1 MSFINFLRRLLKK
14 YFPYIYNNSSG
25 LRNFIYKT
33 FFTSKIKI
41 NILNTFEEFSPNVS
55 GEKSLKV
62 ENTIYNIKNFSKS
75 ILRVQPIKFPI
86 KNIFE
91 EFDNNKRIL
100 GNLFDSYGSDKK
112 THGYDLIYNFIIEEL
127 EEIDTLIEIGI
138 GSNNEDVLSNMSR
151 KGKPGSSLRS
161 FRDYLPDSQIVGLE
175 FDKNVLFEEERIKT
189 FYFDQNHI
197 DSLDTLPKKL
207 LGNVDILI
215 DDGLHSVV
223 ANINS
228 LYFAE
233 KLLKKGGFLIIEDI
247 SKLAEDLYQVML
259 FVVNDKFSINIYT
272 NNSCLVA
279 VLKKN

>member
-1 MSFINFLRRLLKK
+1 MSFINFLRILLKK

-175 FDKNVLFEEERIKT
+175 FDKNVLFEEDRIKT

-247 SKLAEDLYQVML
+247 SKLAEDLYQVIL
-259 FVVNDKFSINIYT
+259 FIVNDKFSIDIYT

>member
-91 EFDNNKRIL
+91 EFENNKRIL

-112 THGYDLIYNFIIEEL
+112 THGYDLIYSSIIEEL
-127 EEIDTLIEIGI
+127 EEIDLVIEIGI
-138 GSNNEDVLSNMSR
+138 GSNNEDILSNMSS

-161 FRDYLPDSQIVGLE
+161 FRDFLPNSQIVGLE

-189 FYFDQNHI
+189 FYFDQNHV
-197 DSLDTLPKKL
+197 DSLDTLPKNL

-228 LYFAE
+228 LFFAE
-233 KLLKKGGFLIIEDI
+233 KLLKKGGYLIIEDI
-247 SKLAEDLYQVML
+247 SKLAEDLYQVIL
-259 FVVNDKFSINIYT
+259 FIVNDKFSINIYT

>member
-25 LRNFIYKT
+25 LRNYIYKT

-55 GEKSLKV
+55 GEESLKV

-161 FRDYLPDSQIVGLE
+161 FRDYLPNSQIFGLE

-197 DSLDTLPKKL
+197 DSLDTLPKTL

-247 SKLAEDLYQVML
+247 SKLAEDLYQVIL
-259 FVVNDKFSINIYT
+259 FTVNDKFSINIYT

>member
-75 ILRVQPIKFPI
+75 ILRVQPIKFPV

-91 EFDNNKRIL
+91 EFENNKRIL

-112 THGYDLIYNFIIEEL
+112 THGYDLIYSSIIEEL
-127 EEIDTLIEIGI
+127 EEIDLVIEIGI
-138 GSNNEDVLSNMSR
+138 GSNNEDILSNMSS

-161 FRDYLPDSQIVGLE
+161 FRDFLPNSQIVGLE

-247 SKLAEDLYQVML
+247 SKLAEDLYQVIL
-259 FVVNDKFSINIYT
+259 FIVNDKFSIDIYT

>member
-33 FFTSKIKI
+33 FFTSKTKI

-75 ILRVQPIKFPI
+75 ILRVQPIEFPV

-112 THGYDLIYNFIIEEL
+112 THGYDLIYSSIIEEL
-127 EEIDTLIEIGI
+127 EEIDLVIEIGI
-138 GSNNEDVLSNMSR
+138 GSNNEDILSNMSS

-161 FRDYLPDSQIVGLE
+161 FRDFLPNSQIVGLE

-189 FYFDQNHI
+189 FYFDQNHV
-197 DSLDTLPKKL
+197 DSLDTLPKNL

-228 LYFAE
+228 LFFAE
-233 KLLKKGGFLIIEDI
+233 KLLKKGGYLIIEDI
-247 SKLAEDLYQVML
+247 SKLAEDLYPCT
-259 FVVNDKFSINIYT
+259 FYS
-272 NNSCLVA
+272 
-279 VLKKN
+279 

>member
-75 ILRVQPIKFPI
+75 ILRVQPIKFPV

-91 EFDNNKRIL
+91 EFENNKRIL

>member
-100 GNLFDSYGSDKK
+100 GSLFDSYGSDKK

-127 EEIDTLIEIGI
+127 EEIDLVIEIGI

-161 FRDYLPDSQIVGLE
+161 FRDYLPNSQIVGLE

-247 SKLAEDLYQVML
+247 SKLAEDLYQVIL
-259 FVVNDKFSINIYT
+259 FIVNNKFSINIYT